1 MELPR
6 PEIAARIVTF
16 AKLAESHATPED
28 IAAARADLLDEMG
41 LYGTTPIA
49 TLARLLEAGRA
60 THSTMAR
67 ACFCKATVDLL
78 AEAGTE
84 ADTREFDG
92 DLLDGEIEAPSA
104 AAALLPELADDRH
117 RENLIGVARKVFTQ
131 AQLDAACVAHREWM
145 REHPESGHGGD
156 AMKAA
161 DVRLRAMN
169 TQPGNT
175 LDARALIIYAAAT
188 IQDEGRLNRGDVPTM
203 DAPAGDVGT
212 KGKGKRRG
220 QRGAK
225 SSTGPKKSKRATGF
239 VKRIG
244 TSGAGFKA
252 SFGPDDERLLEML
265 RKGGFRKRAEEIK
278 KDPAWGF
285 CPLDDA
291 TGSTAEIASLPTI
304 GSDPD
309 FVVFGLRRDAKTGCP
324 TFRFR
329 ADAER
334 QATEKAR
341 GEGKENATGAAIKE
355 ITEDLV
361 NAWYAKATPT
371 TQLIP
376 CAWQRSAM
384 TLWVFSDNADAQTR
398 AVELAGATLG
408 KLDRRPGLLDGLPT
422 DLHKTNLRST
432 DGAENGTADPAADL
446 LLWLVG
452 KDMAGLGRTRVGVDA
467 LPSDPK
473 AEGELEFWLEDEITL
488 TRPGGELKK
497 LGITLRGAAAEGGSL
512 ATALADGAT
521 IGSARITLKFGEV
534 RWSLTLGAGASVN
547 AWKLQCE
554 TKPDGTPRGLDTA
567 IDERLRLWRRGS
579 DLLDVLVT
587 AYRTQRIDK
596 GNWRQG
602 VAAVQRK
609 VHEGLVE
616 AERRFREGVQLPLF
630 AQADLDAITAGNAEP
645 TKPAKA
651 PRGRK
656 ARDEAAANG
665 AEVGGMP

>member
-1 MELPR
+1 
-6 PEIAARIVTF
+6 
-16 AKLAESHATPED
+16 
-28 IAAARADLLDEMG
+28 
-41 LYGTTPIA
+41 
-49 TLARLLEAGRA
+49 
-60 THSTMAR
+60 
-67 ACFCKATVDLL
+67 
-78 AEAGTE
+78 
-84 ADTREFDG
+84 
-92 DLLDGEIEAPSA
+92 
-104 AAALLPELADDRH
+104 
-117 RENLIGVARKVFTQ
+117 
-131 AQLDAACVAHREWM
+131 
-145 REHPESGHGGD
+145 
-156 AMKAA
+156 
-161 DVRLRAMN
+161 MN

-212 KGKGKRRG
+212 KGKGRRKG

-244 TSGAGFKA
+244 TSGVGFKA

-265 RKGGFRKRAEEIK
+265 RKGGFKHRAEEIK

-291 TGSTAEIASLPTI
+291 TGTTAELASLPTI

-329 ADAER
+329 SDAER
-334 QATEKAR
+334 QATQEALA
-341 GEGKENATGAAIKE
+341 EGKQNATGARIKE
-355 ITEDLV
+355 ITDNLV
-361 NAWYAKATPT
+361 DRWYATATPQ
-371 TQLIP
+371 TQTIP

-408 KLDRRPGLLDGLPT
+408 RLDRRPGLLDGLPT

-452 KDMAGLGRTRVGVDA
+452 KDMAGLGKLTISRGA
-467 LPSDPK
+467 LDCDPK

-497 LGITLRGAAAEGGSL
+497 LTVTLRGAAAEGGSL

-534 RWSLTLGAGASVN
+534 RWSLTLGAGASVK

-554 TKPDGTPRGLDTA
+554 TKPDGTPAGLDAA

-587 AYRTQRIDK
+587 AYRALRIDK
-596 GNWRQG
+596 GNWHQLVRSNVQAQIATRL
-602 VAAVQRK
+602 VATIDSY
-609 VHEGLVE
+609 GSCS
-616 AERRFREGVQLPLF
+616 GVQIPLF
-630 AQADLDAITAGNAEP
+630 ARNGIVEALEAGNAEP
-645 TKPAKA
+645 VKPARGA
-651 PRGRK
+651 RGRK
-656 ARDEAAANG
+656 ARDEAVANG
-665 AEVGGMP
+665 AGVEA